1 MKRLVSYILLALV
14 TLSLVTAQ
22 AAGKKDPKLVL
33 LPMQVGESS
42 QAIEG
47 KGSWESEHP
56 DIATV
61 TDGGVITAVSEGYTL
76 VLCKDKK
83 GNPVVR
89 CEVKV
94 GNKATPDEIL
104 QVIDLAIADWANANG
119 APLPKYNQYTQWFNP
134 AAKNGFGWCGAFVGY
149 QFDLVGIEMNKE
161 YRAKNAPPLTDGSL
175 FAVRQAS
182 QTKLFEGFQS
192 RNRLSNI
199 PQQGYYIIYGRKGS
213 TPYTHVGL
221 ITAVEE
227 MGNGVYLLETVEGNL
242 GSRIKRFSYLYD
254 SLESKKDRNIKPIPA
269 ERQTQPDVFNYQY
282 VDNFYVNVFGQ
293 TWY

>member
-1 MKRLVSYILLALV
+1 MKRLVSYVLILMIALTMV
-14 TLSLVTAQ
+14 TGQ
-22 AAGKKDPKLVL
+22 AASKKAPKLVL
-33 LPMQVGESS
+33 MPMQVGESS

-47 KGSWESEHP
+47 KGTWESEHP

-61 TDGGVITAVSEGYTL
+61 SENGVITAMAEGYTL

-83 GNPVVR
+83 GNPLVR

-94 GNKATPDEIL
+94 GNKATPPEIL
-104 QVIDLAIADWANANG
+104 QVIDLAIADWAEANG
-119 APLPKYNQYTQWFNP
+119 SPYPKYNEYTQWFNP

-149 QFDLVGIEMNKE
+149 QFDQVGIEMNKE
-161 YRAKNAPPLTDGSL
+161 YRAKNAPPLTDGAL

-221 ITAVEE
+221 ITAVQE

-254 SLESKKDRNIKPIPA
+254 SLAEKKERNIKPIPV
-269 ERQTQPDVFNYQY
+269 EMQTQPDLFNYQY